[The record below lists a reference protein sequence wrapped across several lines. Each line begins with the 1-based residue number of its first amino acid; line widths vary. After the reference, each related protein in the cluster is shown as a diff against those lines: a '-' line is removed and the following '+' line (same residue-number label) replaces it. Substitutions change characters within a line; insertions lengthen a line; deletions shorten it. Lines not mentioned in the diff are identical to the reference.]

1 MAHEPDWES
10 LDQLQFLL
18 LRRVVE
24 PLNAALAAISLLHL
38 DSAADKPRAYWQERA
53 TNEVMGTLNLINA
66 WHALIRFKL
75 GELLPQQH
83 IRPFYVQEMLDWLAY
98 QLQLVNPLHAEKN
111 LLIEA
116 NRESLQEALLLLYS
130 AAYTLGPSV
139 RLIVQNTTD
148 GMWFRVRYAKV
159 GPAPCNEDLDAL
171 IQRLSGNWRLE
182 DTAFELRTAAD
193 FIALNGSQLHLQ
205 GSEQSCEM
213 AFFVYT
219 LGRRPANPL
228 STAQVTEPP
237 ALQTSDS
244 EEILYSTLVRPGTDS
259 STRQIP
265 PQILKE
271 IDALSGEGQPPAP
284 PAAQAN
290 GGESPPQKDNR

>member
-1 MAHEPDWES
+1 M
-10 LDQLQFLL
+10 
-18 LRRVVE
+18 
-24 PLNAALAAISLLHL
+24 
-38 DSAADKPRAYWQERA
+38 
-53 TNEVMGTLNLINA
+53 
-66 WHALIRFKL
+66 
-75 GELLPQQH
+75 
-83 IRPFYVQEMLDWLAY
+83 
-98 QLQLVNPLHAEKN
+98 
-111 LLIEA
+111 
-116 NRESLQEALLLLYS
+116 
-130 AAYTLGPSV
+130 

-159 GPAPCNEDLDAL
+159 GPAPCTDDLDAL

-205 GSEQSCEM
+205 GNQQFCEM

-228 STAQVTEPP
+228 KTAQVTEPP
-237 ALQTSDS
+237 ALQTSES

-265 PQILKE
+265 PQIPGGTNTLPE
-271 IDALSGEGQPPAP
+271 EGQPPAP
-284 PAAQAN
+284 SAAQTN
-290 GGESPPQKDNR
+290 GGESPPPKDNH